1 MLNRLVLPTHHGR
14 LNPIES
20 WVDSFTAHDCPSLP
34 YDEPENV
41 HEEVP
46 PQKRSPETK
55 NEPREICSKLIS
67 ANIRH
72 LKQNLPKTSTFCHK

>member
-1 MLNRLVLPTHHGR
+1 MLSILVLPTRHGR
-14 LNPIES
+14 LNPTES
-20 WVDSFTAHDCPSLP
+20 CVDSFIAHDCPNLP

-55 NEPREICSKLIS
+55 NKPIEICAKLIS
-67 ANIRH
+67 ATIR
-72 LKQNLPKTSTFCHK
+72 